1 MGFCSKWILWIE
13 GCLKSASVLVL
24 VNGSP
29 TAQFAPQKG
38 LRQGDPLAPLL
49 FNIVAKGLTGL
60 MREAIKK
67 QLYDEFLV
75 GEKSVPVSI
84 LQYADNT
91 IFFGEATM
99 QNVKTIKSILRA
111 FELSSGLKIN
121 YGKSSFGVLGQSK
134 QWKLQA
140 ASYLNCRIMS
150 LPFSYLGIPIG
161 ANPRRCGLWDP
172 ILRKSETKLS
182 RWKQRHLSFGGRVTL
197 IKATLTSIPIFLS
210 LFFQNS

>member
-111 FELSSGLKIN
+111 IELSSGLKIN
-121 YGKSSFGVLGQSK
+121 YGKSSFGVL
-134 QWKLQA
+134 
-140 ASYLNCRIMS
+140 
-150 LPFSYLGIPIG
+150 LGLLG
-161 ANPRRCGLWDP
+161 VVGL
-172 ILRKSETKLS
+172 
-182 RWKQRHLSFGGRVTL
+182 
-197 IKATLTSIPIFLS
+197 
-210 LFFQNS
+210 